1 MQENSTVSIMTLI
14 IRGSPFLR
22 PRYTNAYLGAM
33 VASVADT
40 VFFAP
45 WPLRNM

>member
-14 IRGSPFLR
+14 IRGPLFS
-22 PRYTNAYLGAM
+22 RYTNAYLGAM